1 MLKMVDIRYNKFHRS
16 GSWHTHNNSKINE
29 LLINSLMLLITPAYI
44 LILFS
49 VTTKLYSQNTE
60 LIFPY
65 ATTISYLVRSIF
77 AYPSHQYMS
86 VKFRMTVEHILKIL
100 WKQDPNLT
108 QKKSFR
114 QTFDL
119 EKLNSKKKK
128 NLRQTRKLIAK
139 ADDCIKEIL
148 KAKNEYVTRMT
159 NKRNG

>member
-16 GSWHTHNNSKINE
+16 GSWHTHNNNKINK
-29 LLINSLMLLITPAYI
+29 LLINWLMLLTTPAHI
-44 LILFS
+44 LILLS

-65 ATTISYLVRSIF
+65 ATTISYLVRSTF

-86 VKFRMTVEHILKIL
+86 VKFGMTVERILKI

-119 EKLNSKKKK
+119 EKLNSRKKI

-139 ADDCIKEIL
+139 TDDCTKEIL

>member
-108 QKKSFR
+108 QKKKLSTNFR
-114 QTFDL
+114 SGKAEL
-119 EKLNSKKKK
+119 KKK
-128 NLRQTRKLIAK
+128 NKFETDQKIDRKNWWLYK
-139 ADDCIKEIL
+139 GDTES
-148 KAKNEYVTRMT
+148 
-159 NKRNG
+159 